1 VAAFCNGRRR
11 RAGTHTREL
20 YLRRHRRSRDSRSVC
35 ELPLWPVPD
44 LHPLV
49 CVLPPPC
56 LQLRQV
62 VDPSITVL
70 TSALVG
76 MLHGFREAH
85 PEVMS
90 APVGTQAAAESA
102 DATSLPASRTVM
114 QHHAHGGQ
122 RNAGV
127 TSSVDGVGSSGSL
140 STVSAGGIAGAL
152 QHNGLDVL
160 PFAQDL
166 ALRKPILEAAV
177 NAAIAARG
185 QASMQVQAC
194 ARIRGD
200 ELEKYASHQ
209 RYTILA
215 GQAHSRTTPHANAGA
230 LPRCPIS
237 AERLEQL
244 LRTGYVNTRT
254 RILHNQASNS
264 SDTHA
269 ACCSARLE

>member
-1 VAAFCNGRRR
+1 
-11 RAGTHTREL
+11 
-20 YLRRHRRSRDSRSVC
+20 
-35 ELPLWPVPD
+35 
-44 LHPLV
+44 
-49 CVLPPPC
+49 
-56 LQLRQV
+56 
-62 VDPSITVL
+62 
-70 TSALVG
+70 
-76 MLHGFREAH
+76 MHGFREAH

-90 APVGTQAAAESA
+90 ALVGTQAAAESA
-102 DATSLPASRTVM
+102 DMTALPASRMVT

-122 RNAGV
+122 RNAGA

-140 STVSAGGIAGAL
+140 STVSAGVIGGVL
-152 QHNGLDVL
+152 HNGLDVL

-215 GQAHSRTTPHANAGA
+215 GQAHARTTPHANAGA

-244 LRTGYVNTRT
+244 LRTGYANTRT

-264 SDTHA
+264 SDTPT